1 MSLNRGQIKY
11 LKGIC
16 HNIKPVVMLGNKGL
30 TETVMAEIE
39 AALDQHE
46 LIKLKLRGS
55 REQREQWLASIIK
68 DSKAELVLK
77 IGQVACLFRHNKDEP
92 KLELPH

>member
-1 MSLNRGQIKY
+1 MSLSRGQIKY

-16 HNIKPVVMLGNKGL
+16 HHLKPVVMLGNKGL

-39 AALDQHE
+39 GALDQHE

-55 REQREQWLASIIK
+55 REQRAQWIASIARQ
-68 DSKAELVLK
+68 SKAELLLK
-77 IGQVACLFRHNKDEP
+77 IGQVACFFRRNKDDP
-92 KLELPH
+92 KLELPR